1 MNHHTG
7 TFSSNLPASLSPS
20 CSSRES
26 NSSKAT
32 RIAIALLLLSLL
44 VFTGCLEGGAVRT
57 GRLLPANPPGTSIDI
72 YLDANPAVPW
82 EEIGRVYSE
91 GTHSSASLPA
101 VLRVLEDQTNELG
114 ADAVLVTDHWVEE
127 EVWVDS
133 YGVSHVERRVF
144 AEGIAIAYL
153 R

>member
-1 MNHHTG
+1 MNHPTR
-7 TFSSNLPASLSPS
+7 LPLSASPAPTLL
-20 CSSRES
+20 
-26 NSSKAT
+26 KAAPT
-32 RIAIALLLLSLL
+32 RGPKAVIAFLLLTLL

-57 GRLLPANPPGTSIDI
+57 GRLLPANPPGTPVDV

-82 EEIGRVYSE
+82 EEIGRVYGE

-127 EVWVDS
+127 EVWVDR